1 MALFEICIVK
11 TPTTDEE
18 DARAMEQVLVPT
30 ETIVAS
36 DVQSAAIKAVL
47 DNAAVLAGIDQ
58 GRLNVLSRPF

>member
-18 DARAMEQVLVPT
+18 DAGAMEQVLVPT

-36 DVQSAAIKAVL
+36 DVQSAAIKAVML
-47 DNAAVLAGIDQ
+47 HAEELAGVDQ
-58 GRLNVLSRPF
+58 GRLNVLTRPF